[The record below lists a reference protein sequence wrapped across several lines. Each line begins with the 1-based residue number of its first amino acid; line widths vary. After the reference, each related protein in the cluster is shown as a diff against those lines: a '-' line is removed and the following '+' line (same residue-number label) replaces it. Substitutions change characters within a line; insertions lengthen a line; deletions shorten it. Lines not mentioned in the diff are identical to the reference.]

1 MGAMRLGPGGTA
13 SSPRSDRRRCQAAHR
28 AGDQG
33 RSAPN
38 PVEYIDCVTKVRL
51 AILDDLPQIARVQ
64 MRAFE
69 DDPLI
74 TWMLPPDDFD
84 RRATL
89 LFDCMIRASLVH
101 DSIYTTDDGVCTAV
115 WAPPEAWTFSEEQLA
130 IMAGP
135 FAEAAGER
143 AERAMGVLIEMA
155 EVHPSEPH
163 WYLEGLGT
171 HPDWQRRGI
180 ASEVLAPVL
189 DQCDA
194 DGLPPTS
201 RRSERAT
208 SRSTVGMDSRSSA
221 RSNSR
226 TAHRICGSCGG
237 RSGLA
242 SHPSTADDLPIRD
255 PAAIVDGSSSL
266 GLRQAS
272 GLAGRFPAA
281 QWADEFSDD
290 GDEGSSGD
298 PEKDAGVERV
308 VVLPLHIGR
317 VDGGQLD
324 GLRDVVVDPRPGPG
338 TGHRRKRVAL
348 HVEVSREG
356 VA

>member
-1 MGAMRLGPGGTA
+1 VGPRPRFLARPGPSPVA
-13 SSPRSDRRRCQAAHR
+13 SGPPCRRPGQVGSESC
-28 AGDQG
+28 
-33 RSAPN
+33 
-38 PVEYIDCVTKVRL
+38 VEYIDSVTTVRL
-51 AILDDLPQIARVQ
+51 ATPDDLPQIARVQ

-74 TWMLPPDDFD
+74 TWMLPPDDFE

-89 LFDCMIRASLVH
+89 LFDCMMRASLIH

-115 WAPPEAWTFSEEQLA
+115 WAPPEAWAFSEEQLA

-194 DGLPPTS
+194 DGLPAYLETQRESNVPFYRRHGFEVIGTKQLSNGAPNMWLMWREVRPEVTS
-201 RRSERAT
+201 
-208 SRSTVGMDSRSSA
+208 
-221 RSNSR
+221 
-226 TAHRICGSCGG
+226 
-237 RSGLA
+237 
-242 SHPSTADDLPIRD
+242 
-255 PAAIVDGSSSL
+255 VDG
-266 GLRQAS
+266 R
-272 GLAGRFPAA
+272 
-281 QWADEFSDD
+281 
-290 GDEGSSGD
+290 
-298 PEKDAGVERV
+298 
-308 VVLPLHIGR
+308 
-317 VDGGQLD
+317 
-324 GLRDVVVDPRPGPG
+324 
-338 TGHRRKRVAL
+338 
-348 HVEVSREG
+348 
-356 VA
+356 